1 MKIAY
6 LFGAGASCQS
16 LPIVNQI
23 PSRILEVIQILKN
36 IENEFSLNEKTV
48 IQEKE
53 YSYSEIKTELIS
65 DLKWVLKN
73 SENHASIDTF
83 AKKLYLKRKDDELNK
98 LKRAF
103 SVYFIIEQLINKADN
118 RYDSFYASILKEDFY
133 EFPENMRIL
142 SWNYDN
148 QFEKSFSDYTEN
160 DEIITNRNFLK
171 VVTKYSYDR
180 TDNSKFCIL
189 KLNGST
195 NLMSDNGFREYQF
208 LTKVN
213 GNLNKEN
220 LKNLLKNY
228 AFLARK
234 ESKVFSGLSFA
245 WEKFHNE
252 RNNIIEKAK
261 NETFD
266 TEILV
271 VIGYSF
277 PFFNREIDR
286 EIINNMKDLKKVY
299 FQAPDANNLK
309 ERFLSIRDNIEK
321 SNLLERYDLEQFV
334 LPNEL

>member
-1 MKIAY
+1 MKITY

-23 PSRILEVIQILKN
+23 PSRISEIIELLEK
-36 IENEFSLNEKTV
+36 IENEFSINEKIN
-48 IQEKE
+48 IQGKE
-53 YSYSEIKTELIS
+53 FSSSEIKTELIS
-65 DLKWVLKN
+65 DLKWVLEN
-73 SENHASIDTF
+73 SKNHASIDTF
-83 AKKLYLKRKDDELNK
+83 AKKLYLKRKADELNK

-103 SVYFIIEQLINKADN
+103 SVYFIIEQLINKADK
-118 RYDSFYASILKEDFY
+118 RYDSFYASILNEDYY

-160 DEIITNRNFLK
+160 DDMTVNRSFLK
-171 VVTKYSYDR
+171 LVTKYSYDR

-208 LTKVN
+208 LPKVN
-213 GNLNKEN
+213 GDLNKEN
-220 LKNLLKNY
+220 LENLLKNY
-228 AFLARK
+228 VILARK
-234 ESKVFSGLSFA
+234 EFNVFSGLSFA
-245 WEKFHNE
+245 WEKFYNE

-261 NETFD
+261 NETSD

-286 EIINNMKDLKKVY
+286 EIINNMTDLKKVY

-309 ERFLSIRDNIEK
+309 ERFLSIRDNLEK

>member
-1 MKIAY
+1 MKITY

-23 PSRILEVIQILKN
+23 PARISKVIEILEKID
-36 IENEFSLNEKTV
+36 NEFSIDEKII
-48 IQEKE
+48 IQGKE
-53 YSYSEIKTELIS
+53 FYSPEIKTELIS
-65 DLKWVLKN
+65 DLKWVLEN
-73 SENHASIDTF
+73 SKNHASIDTF
-83 AKKLYLKRKDDELNK
+83 AKKLYLKDKHNELNK

-103 SVYFIIEQLINKADN
+103 SVYLIIEQLLNKVDK
-118 RYDSFYASILKEDFY
+118 RYDSFYASILNEDY
-133 EFPENMRIL
+133 TTFPKNMRIL

-160 DEIITNRNFLK
+160 DDMTVNRSFLNL
-171 VVTKYSYDR
+171 VTKYSYGR
-180 TDNSKFCIL
+180 TDNSKFCVL

-213 GNLNKEN
+213 GDLNKEN
-220 LKNLLKNY
+220 LESLLRNY
-228 AFLARK
+228 MVLARK
-234 ESKVFSGLSFA
+234 EFNVFSGLSFA
-245 WEKFHNE
+245 WEKFYNE

-261 NETFD
+261 IETLD

-321 SNLLERYDLEQFV
+321 SSLLERYDLEQFV